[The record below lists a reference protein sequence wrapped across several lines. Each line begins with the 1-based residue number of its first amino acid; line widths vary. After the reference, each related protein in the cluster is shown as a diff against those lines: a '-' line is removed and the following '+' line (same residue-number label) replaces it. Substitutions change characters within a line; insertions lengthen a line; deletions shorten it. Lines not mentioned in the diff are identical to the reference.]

1 MTTQGLNMTIVLT
14 GETDV
19 GSAEEHPTR
28 DSQPR
33 TTNRLTGMDSLLML
47 SIPYRNLQDDSEF
60 LPCLKKTY
68 KNSLAERILCHVDPE
83 NRAQHKR
90 QYQ

>member
-1 MTTQGLNMTIVLT
+1 MTIALT

-33 TTNRLTGMDSLLML
+33 TPNRLTGMDSLLML

-60 LPCLKKTY
+60 LPCLKKPN
-68 KNSLAERILCHVDPE
+68 KNSLAKRILYHLDPE
-83 NRAQHKR
+83 NQAPKKR
-90 QYQ
+90 QYH